1 MSEILGLYAM
11 WLREI
16 KVFSR
21 ETSRIISSIF
31 SPLLWLFIFG
41 GGLGASVRFGEINY
55 QTFIYPGIVCMA
67 VLFSSVFFG
76 VYIIWDRK
84 IDFLKEVMV
93 APLSRSTIFF
103 GKALGGITDSM
114 IQSSFLLLLAPV
126 LDVPYSLN
134 FLLVLVFIF
143 FLALGM
149 VSLGLILGSLMES
162 PEGFGLVI
170 SFVVFPLFF
179 LSGALYPTDNLPP
192 WLGGLVRF
200 DPVTYGVD
208 GIRGLMIG
216 THVYPIFYDLAV
228 LIVFSMAAVF
238 VGTRTFRRM
247 KIG

>member
-1 MSEILGLYAM
+1 M

-21 ETSRIISSIF
+21 ETSRVVSALF

-41 GGLGASVRFGEINY
+41 GGLGASVQFGGINY
-55 QTFIYPGIVCMA
+55 QTFIYPGIICMS

-93 APLSRSTIFF
+93 APLSRTTIFF
-103 GKALGGITDSM
+103 GKALGGITDSV
-114 IQSSFLLLLAPV
+114 IQSTFLLFLAP
-126 LDVPYSLN
+126 LLGISYSWN
-134 FLLVLVFIF
+134 FVLVFVFIL

-149 VSLGLILGSLMES
+149 VSVGLILGSLMES

-179 LSGALYPTDNLPP
+179 LSGALYPTGNLPA

-216 THVYPIFYDLAV
+216 TAASVHPVYYDLMV
-228 LIVFSMAAVF
+228 LVLFALLAVF
-238 VGTRTFRRM
+238 IGTRTFRRM

>member
-1 MSEILGLYAM
+1 MSELLGLYAM

-21 ETSRIISSIF
+21 ETSRIISSLF

-41 GGLGASVRFGEINY
+41 GGLGASVRFGGLNY
-55 QTFIYPGIVCMA
+55 QTFIYPGIICMA

-93 APLSRSTIFF
+93 APLSRTTIFL
-103 GKALGGITDSM
+103 GKALGGITDSL
-114 IQSSFLLLLAPV
+114 IQSSFLLLIAP
-126 LDVPYSLN
+126 LLGVPYSVK
-134 FLLVLVFIF
+134 FLLVVVFIF

-179 LSGALYPTDNLPP
+179 LSGALYPTDNLPA
-192 WLGGLVRF
+192 WLGGLVKF

-216 THVYPIFYDLAV
+216 MNVYPVYYDLLV
-228 LIVFSMAAVF
+228 LVFFSMAAVF
-238 VGTRTFRRM
+238 VGTRTFRLM